1 MKGKNK
7 KPTAFE
13 IVELI
18 IEAIVAIS
26 ALITAIKWWQVTRGT
41 KVPPPLWGVGV
52 HIISYGKE
60 FYK

>member
-1 MKGKNK
+1 MKDKNK

-26 ALITAIKWWQVTRGT
+26 ALITAIKWW
-41 KVPPPLWGVGV
+41 
-52 HIISYGKE
+52 
-60 FYK
+60 